1 MGNGHGLEIK
11 YTGCTCFLTSLRT
24 SLNLNNILCVP
35 KITKN
40 LISTSELLLNNN
52 IIIEFSSNLC
62 FIKDKMKGALLAHEI
77 AEDGLDRLLSQAESS
92 PQSADQCLNP
102 NSMLSVFST
111 NKVVNS
117 L

>member
-1 MGNGHGLEIK
+1 
-11 YTGCTCFLTSLRT
+11 
-24 SLNLNNILCVP
+24 
-35 KITKN
+35 
-40 LISTSELLLNNN
+40 
-52 IIIEFSSNLC
+52 
-62 FIKDKMKGALLAHEI
+62 MKGALLAHEI